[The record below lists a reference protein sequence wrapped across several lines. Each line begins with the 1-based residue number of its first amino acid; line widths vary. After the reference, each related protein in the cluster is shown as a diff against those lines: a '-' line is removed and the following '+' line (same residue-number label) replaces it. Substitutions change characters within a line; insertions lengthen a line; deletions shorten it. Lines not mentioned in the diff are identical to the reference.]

1 MKKNKA
7 ISWNTIAS
15 DSSKEVFKAN
25 NGKIIFSIVAYFIL
39 GMNFLSIDFIIFI
52 PYVIVASLLTSMS
65 TTSLFIAISIKKYKF
80 ESEDEFNEWFG
91 GSGMVWLVHLFI
103 ISIGFIQSLIF
114 KIGLVATLVSFVI
127 YFLISIIMKLTVI
140 DRMMKNYH

>member
-25 NGKIIFSIVAYFIL
+25 NEKIIFSIVAYFIL